1 MAGKTTLQTQPVDAR
16 PRCSWATTPAMIAYH
31 DAEWGVPQHD
41 DRVLFEFLILEGAQA
56 GLSWS
61 TILAKREAYRRA
73 FSNFNPRSIARY
85 DAAKLKQLMANEG
98 IVRNRLK
105 ISAAVQ
111 NARAFL
117 AIQKEFGSFDSYIW
131 QFVNGSPIL
140 NALSAP
146 SQIQAR
152 TDESDKMSRDL
163 LKRGFKFV
171 GPTICYAFMQG
182 VGMVNDH
189 LVNCF
194 RYAEIKSAAAKP
206 KR

>member
-1 MAGKTTLQTQPVDAR
+1 MAEKNAAQKPSLDAK
-16 PRCSWATTPAMIAYH
+16 PRCSWATTPQMIAYH
-31 DAEWGVPQHD
+31 DTEWGVPQHD

-73 FSNFNPRSIARY
+73 FSNFNPKTIARY
-85 DAAKLKQLMANEG
+85 DASKTKQLMANVG

-105 ISAAVQ
+105 IAAAVQ

-117 AIQKEFGSFDSYIW
+117 AVQKEFGSFDKYIW
-131 QFVNGSPIL
+131 QFVGGAPIV
-140 NALSAP
+140 NALSAS

-152 TDESDKMSRDL
+152 TEESDKMSRDL

-171 GPTICYAFMQG
+171 GPTICYAFMQA

-189 LVNCF
+189 LVTCF
-194 RYAEIKSAAAKP
+194 RYAEIKAADKP

>member
-1 MAGKTTLQTQPVDAR
+1 MPAKNTPPVPLDGKL
-16 PRCSWATTPAMIAYH
+16 RCSWASMPQMISYH
-31 DAEWGVPQHD
+31 DTEWGVPQHD

-61 TILAKREAYRRA
+61 TILAKRDAYRRA
-73 FSNFNPRSIARY
+73 FSNFNPKNIARY
-85 DAAKLKQLMANEG
+85 DAQKLKQLMGDAG

-105 ISAAVQ
+105 ISATVQ

-117 AIQKEFGSFDSYIW
+117 AVQKEFGSFDTYIW
-131 QFVNGSPIL
+131 QFVNGKPIV
-140 NALSAP
+140 NALSSS

-152 TDESDKMSRDL
+152 TEESDKMSRDL

-171 GPTICYAFMQG
+171 GPTICYAFMQA

-194 RYAEIKSAAAKP
+194 RYAEIKNAAAKP